1 MPGCTMHT
9 GGLTLHTAMSSAS
22 LFNASLFFCSL
33 LAPSPLAIINGRLL
47 LLCAA
52 LSPLLPHA
60 PPCSALSL

>member
-33 LAPSPLAIINGRLL
+33 LAPSPFGKIINGRLL

-52 LSPLLPHA
+52 LSPTGDLY
-60 PPCSALSL
+60 